1 MTLLVAAPGRTELQL
16 EHLLLDVN
24 GTLADRGQLLDGVEP
39 RLRELRSV
47 LDIHIISADTFG
59 TIDEIAEQLGG
70 LPVERISSGK
80 DKSAF
85 ATRLDPATCSA
96 IGNGA
101 NDEQMLTTVAL
112 GFAVL
117 GREGAAPRTVAAA
130 DVVATSVLTILD
142 LLLDP
147 KALVATLRT

>member
-1 MTLLVAAPGRTELQL
+1 MTLLVAVPGRTELRL

-47 LDIHIISADTFG
+47 LDIHIVSADTFG
-59 TIDEIAEQLGG
+59 TIDEIAEKLGG
-70 LPVERISSGK
+70 LPVQRISSGQ
-80 DKSAF
+80 DKAAF
-85 ATRLDPATCSA
+85 ASELDPTTCVA

-101 NDEQMLTTVAL
+101 NDEQMLTAVAL

-117 GREGAAPRTVAAA
+117 GREGASPRTVAAA
-130 DVVATSVLTILD
+130 DVVATSVLTLLD